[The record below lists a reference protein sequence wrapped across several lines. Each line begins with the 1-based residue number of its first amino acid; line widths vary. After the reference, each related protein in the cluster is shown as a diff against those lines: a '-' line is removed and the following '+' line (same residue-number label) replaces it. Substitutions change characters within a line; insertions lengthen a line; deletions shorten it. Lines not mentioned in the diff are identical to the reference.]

1 MSCGC
6 ATWQR
11 PRIMRTSCR
20 IRRAKPTWA
29 ADGKSFFYTE
39 QDENHRP
46 LKTYHHILGQR
57 QAEDR
62 LVYEEKDTGL
72 FSGVGKTNSERF
84 IVISSHD
91 HDTSENWIIDAER
104 PLDAPKLIAARKTG
118 LEYDLE
124 HWNDQFIIKT
134 NADGAEDYKIVTAP
148 VADPA
153 PGKLD

>member
-11 PRIMRTSCR
+11 AQDHADVLQNT
-20 IRRAKPTWA
+20 AGEATWA
-29 ADGKSFFYTE
+29 ADGKSYFYTV

-46 LKTYHHILGQR
+46 LKTYHHILGQP

-91 HDTSENWIIDAER
+91 HDTSENWIIDAAR
-104 PLDAPKLIAARKTG
+104 PLDAPKLIAARKAG

-134 NADGAEDYKIVTAP
+134 NARRR
-148 VADPA
+148 
-153 PGKLD
+153 